1 MTIVTRGSIANEG
14 FRDALSVK
22 EAHQRQQVGCR
33 GPGPTDVF
41 ERDLPCDDDGVLGLP
56 VSPELA
62 SLVIQ
67 KTCPLAIAFPEVF
80 EISLY
85 RTPRCPLRDV
95 RRRLHN
101 GKRHKVQCC
110 R

>member
-1 MTIVTRGSIANEG
+1 MTVITPGPIANEG
-14 FRDALSVK
+14 LRDALSVK

-33 GPGPTDVF
+33 WPSLTDVF

-67 KTCPLAIAFPEVF
+67 ETCPFAIAFPEVF
-80 EISLY
+80 EILLY
-85 RTPRCPLRDV
+85 RIPRCLLRDV
-95 RRRLHN
+95 RRRLRD
-101 GKRHKVQCC
+101 GKRHKIKRC